1 MFTLQVKTCR
11 LDCKRKRVALE
22 VGACRLDWKRK
33 FVVWTG
39 TKRVVW
45 KRVAWTGNGNV
56 SPWKWE
62 RVVWTGNGNVSF
74 GLEMEMCHLGNGSVS
89 CGLQVEACRPFR
101 PLRVVCKGNSSRVA
115 VIKGPAV
122 SPHLDCKAHLKQ
134 VPVPQQTLA
143 TMGSHSSRSLQP
155 GPFLA
160 RVEATTLVT
169 VT

>member
-1 MFTLQVKTCR
+1 METCR
-11 LDCKRKRVALE
+11 LDRK
-22 VGACRLDWKRK
+22 WK
-33 FVVWTG
+33 
-39 TKRVVW
+39 
-45 KRVAWTGNGNV
+45 
-56 SPWKWE
+56 

-74 GLEMEMCHLGNGSVS
+74 GLEMEACRLDRKWKRVVWNVNGNVSFGLDMETCHLGNGSVS
-89 CGLQVEACRPFR
+89 SGLQVDACRPFR

>member
-1 MFTLQVKTCR
+1 MET
-11 LDCKRKRVALE
+11 
-22 VGACRLDWKRK
+22 CRLDWK
-33 FVVWTG
+33 W
-39 TKRVVW
+39 KRVVSTGSGSMSSGPEMETCRLECKW
-45 KRVAWTGNGNV
+45 K
-56 SPWKWE
+56 

-74 GLEMEMCHLGNGSVS
+74 GLEMETCHLGNGSVLS
-89 CGLQVEACRPFR
+89 GLQVEACRPFR

>member
-45 KRVAWTGNGNV
+45 KRVA
-56 SPWKWE
+56 
-62 RVVWTGNGNVSF
+62 WTGNGNVSF